1 MLIAFVDLERVFD
14 KMIRQ
19 ELFRTPQQVG
29 VDFNDRQLIYIF
41 TYITEIRIAD
51 KSEKP
56 KKESIHTI
64 QCHQCCLMYI
74 SNKQS

>member
-29 VDFNDRQLIYIF
+29 VDFNDRQLIFIF
-41 TYITEIRIAD
+41 T
-51 KSEKP
+51 
-56 KKESIHTI
+56 
-64 QCHQCCLMYI
+64 
-74 SNKQS
+74 